1 MMYIYI
7 NKNDLFLVKEKIS
20 VVDDSFL
27 YTLHDGE
34 LYLLVLIY
42 VNDIMVT
49 SKNSSVVTKLFSC

>member
-1 MMYIYI
+1 MWCIYI

-20 VVDDSFL
+20 VVDDTFL

-34 LYLLVLIY
+34 LYLLVFIY
-42 VNDIMVT
+42 VNDIMVN